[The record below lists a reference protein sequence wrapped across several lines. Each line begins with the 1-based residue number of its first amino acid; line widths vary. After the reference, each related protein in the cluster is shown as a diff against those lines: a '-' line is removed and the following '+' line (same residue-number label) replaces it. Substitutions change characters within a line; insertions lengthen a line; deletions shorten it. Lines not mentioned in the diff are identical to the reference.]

1 MKLLLDAHIGRLITD
16 WLADQGHDLLRTAT
30 LPPRTPDEEILR
42 IAAAQSRIV
51 MTADKD
57 FGELVFRFGQPAAG
71 VILLRI
77 AVPSERARFEVV
89 KRYWS
94 TIEAAAPAHF
104 VVVTRRG
111 VRRSPLP

>member
-1 MKLLLDAHIGRLITD
+1 MKRLLDAHIGRLITD
-16 WLADQGHDLLRTAT
+16 WLADQGHDLLRAAS
-30 LPPRTPDEEILR
+30 LPPRTPDEEILA
-42 IAAAQSRIV
+42 IAAAQARIV
-51 MTADKD
+51 MTSDKD
-57 FGELVFRFGQPAAG
+57 FGELVFRLGRPSAG

-77 AVPSERARFEVV
+77 DVPTERERFEVV